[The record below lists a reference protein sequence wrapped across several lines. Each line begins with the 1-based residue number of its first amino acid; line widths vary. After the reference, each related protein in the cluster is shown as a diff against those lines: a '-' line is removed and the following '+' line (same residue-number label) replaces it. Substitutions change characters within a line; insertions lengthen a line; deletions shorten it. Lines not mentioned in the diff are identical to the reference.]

1 MVKPENQYRTANWN
15 TIRGKR
21 ILNRS
26 QKHALEHKYTYYV
39 HGETA
44 KLRYKAMLVF
54 TAWSVT
60 LLFVHG
66 ALQLLNGSVLFVVGD
81 AISDLKFLPY
91 LVSGLVTLTVVI
103 TLLAIR
109 EYRKVVKT
117 VDGISQG
124 SFPPVEDKPPFSILG
139 VVMIFGSVL
148 VMILYMSILVQ
159 FMWSNWLWNV
169 LTLSSLIMAIL
180 AVLVGYSAGISA
192 YALLRRYKGA
202 AAWK

>member
-1 MVKPENQYRTANWN
+1 M
-15 TIRGKR
+15 
-21 ILNRS
+21 NRS
-26 QKHALEHKYTYYV
+26 QKHALEHQYTYYV

-66 ALQLLNGSVLFVVGD
+66 ALQLLNGSVLFVVGE

-117 VDGISQG
+117 VDSISQG

-148 VMILYMSILVQ
+148 VLILYMSILVQ

-202 AAWK
+202 AA

>member
-26 QKHALEHKYTYYV
+26 QKKVLEDKYSYYV

-44 KLRYKAMLVF
+44 KLRYKAMCVF

-81 AISDLKFLPY
+81 EISDLQFLPY

-139 VVMIFGSVL
+139 VVMIFVTVLALMLYVSVL
-148 VMILYMSILVQ
+148 LQYML
-159 FMWSNWLWNV
+159 SNWLLNSFA
-169 LTLSSLIMAIL
+169 LPALIIAIV
-180 AVLVGYSAGISA
+180 ATLVGYSAGISA
-192 YALLRRYKGA
+192 YTLLHRHKEA
-202 AAWK
+202 A